1 MRHAERVGDLF
12 TSLSDAEQYRDLAW
26 VSYYD
31 GEAGLA
37 EGFAEAAEAI
47 FAAWRDGAQ
56 SNDRLLPP
64 LAYNYRHA
72 LELALKQAIRQAAAC
87 RQLDAGHDPALT
99 PQALEAHF
107 RQRQRHRLGPLAR
120 QLAELL
126 AALDLDQL
134 PQDTMRLLQNLHQL
148 DPVGEAF
155 RYEGSLKTSAHHI
168 DATRLV
174 ERLRRAFR
182 IIHSGVLTGLTEHAD
197 FLHEIR
203 EEYAEP

>member
-1 MRHAERVGDLF
+1 MGDLF

-26 VSYYD
+26 VGYYD

-47 FAAWRDGAQ
+47 FAVWQDGAQ
-56 SNDRLLPP
+56 SNDRLLLP

-87 RQLDAGHDPALT
+87 RQLDVGHDPALI

-120 QLAELL
+120 QLVELL
-126 AALDLDQL
+126 EALDLDQL
-134 PQDTMRLLQNLHQL
+134 PQDAMRLLQDLHQI
-148 DPVGEAF
+148 DPAGEAF
-155 RYEGSLKTSAHHI
+155 RYEGSLETSAHHV
-168 DATRLV
+168 DVTQLV
-174 ERLRRAFR
+174 GRLRRAFR
-182 IIHSGVLTGLTEHAD
+182 IIHSGVLNGLTEHAN
-197 FLHEIR
+197 FLHKIR